1 MISFL
6 LGIVVILVT
15 FYIALIYASTA
26 IGLLGF
32 AEGVLLVLAFVFL
45 LFRRNKISA
54 AIQIPIAVADPGKRV
69 SVFLTTENKSRIPCM
84 KIRYYIRYGNTFV
97 GRLHGKWLSGE
108 PVYYGKETYE
118 KSVIPGNV
126 GNYLFFLEKIR
137 IYDMTGLF
145 FLTRKVKKSASVQV
159 LPQLDNIQVRV
170 TERVRNF
177 YGDADVYDDFHP
189 GEDSSQI
196 FDVREYRAGDKMQR
210 IHWKLSAKSDELLVR
225 EDSQPLACAVVFL
238 LNYRRMPHRN
248 QHLQVK
254 RAEQFIT
261 IAADIVFSL
270 MDAGCPH
277 FVAWY
282 SSSRQDVVRLRVDD
296 EESMYQFLTFFL
308 EDCTADAPISL
319 KQMYEEK
326 YRYDRPVYQIML
338 GENFVLTQ
346 NGQEIGRFGTKGWKD
361 TLRQLEIVV

>member
-126 GNYLFFLEKIR
+126 GNYMFFLEKIR

-145 FLTRKVKKSASVQV
+145 FLTRKVKKSACVQV

-225 EDSQPLACAVVFL
+225 EDSQPLVCAVVFL
-238 LNYRRMPHRN
+238 LDYRRMPHGKQR
-248 QHLQVK
+248 LQVK
-254 RAEQFIT
+254 RAEKFIT
-261 IAADIVFSL
+261 IATDIVFSL

-277 FVAWY
+277 YVAWY
-282 SSSRQDVVRLRVDD
+282 SSSRQDVVRIRVDD
-296 EESMYQFLTFFL
+296 EESMYLFLTCFM
-308 EDCTADAPISL
+308 EDCIEDAPL
-319 KQMYEEK
+319 PVKQLYEEK
-326 YRYDRPVYQIML
+326 YRYDKPVYQMEL
-338 GENFVLTQ
+338 GQNFKLTQ
-346 NGQEIGRFGTKGWKD
+346 NGQEIGKFDAKGWRNQLK
-361 TLRQLEIVV
+361 QLEIVV